1 MVFEGITVIAL
12 EQAVAAPLCT
22 RRLAQKGAEVIK
34 IERETGDFARHYD
47 SAIKGQS
54 AYFVWLNG
62 GKKSVVLNLEDEQHK
77 ATLASLVESAD
88 ILVQNL
94 KPGTLSKLGFDLNDW
109 HGNNPRLISCSISG
123 FAPDGPGFSR
133 KAYDLLIQ
141 AESGL
146 ASITGSPDEP
156 GRVGVS
162 VVDIASGMFAYEA
175 ILEALIR
182 RFSTGLGEKL
192 DVSLFDSVAELLTVP
207 YLLDRYGEAAP
218 RRIGL
223 AHPGI
228 APYGVFHCK
237 DSKKILI
244 GVQNEREWKKLAMGV
259 LEMPEV
265 ASDTRF
271 VSNEL
276 RVTNRDLLNKI
287 IEEKFSALSFT
298 EISRALDDADIAFA
312 PVNELSGL
320 RDHPDLHLS
329 RVRVGEDVVDL
340 PRVPGSQGYNESA
353 QEVPS
358 LGQHTREILDRI
370 DS

>member
-1 MVFEGITVIAL
+1 M
-12 EQAVAAPLCT
+12 
-22 RRLAQKGAEVIK
+22 
-34 IERETGDFARHYD
+34 
-47 SAIKGQS
+47 
-54 AYFVWLNG
+54 
-62 GKKSVVLNLEDEQHK
+62 
-77 ATLASLVESAD
+77 
-88 ILVQNL
+88 
-94 KPGTLSKLGFDLNDW
+94 
-109 HGNNPRLISCSISG
+109 
-123 FAPDGPGFSR
+123 
-133 KAYDLLIQ
+133 
-141 AESGL
+141 
-146 ASITGSPDEP
+146 
-156 GRVGVS
+156 
-162 VVDIASGMFAYEA
+162 
-175 ILEALIR
+175 
-182 RFSTGLGEKL
+182 
-192 DVSLFDSVAELLTVP
+192 
-207 YLLDRYGEAAP
+207 LDRYGEAAP

-244 GVQNEREWKKLAMGV
+244 GVQNEREWKKLAMDV

-340 PRVPGSQGYNESA
+340 PRYLDLRGITKVLRRYRLLDN
-353 QEVPS
+353 
-358 LGQHTREILDRI
+358 TREKY
-370 DS
+370 